1 MRCIRL
7 HNLTLGYER
16 RPAVHHVSGVFE
28 EGSATAL
35 VGPNGSGKST
45 LLKGLCGLLQ
55 PLGGRVEREG
65 FGLDQIAYLP
75 QQAEIDREFPI
86 TVADVVSTG
95 LWPQLGMFGGL
106 SRAQQRQ
113 THDALVAVGLDGF
126 ERRTLDKLSAGQFQ
140 RVLFARLLLLDRPLV
155 LLDEPFTSLDARTTE
170 DLLALIARWRSE
182 GRTIVAVLHDFG
194 QVRAHFPQTLLLARE
209 LVDWGA
215 TTEVLTPERLNQA
228 RAMSEA
234 WNETAAVCSRN
245 GDDNCAQSERP

>member
-1 MRCIRL
+1 MRRIRL

-45 LLKGLCGLLQ
+45 LLKGLCGLLP
-55 PLGGRVEREG
+55 PLGGRIEFQG
-65 FGLDQIAYLP
+65 FEPDHIAYLP

-86 TVADVVSTG
+86 TVADVVATG
-95 LWPQLGMFGGL
+95 LWPRLGMFGGL
-106 SRAQQRQ
+106 SRAHQRQ
-113 THDALVAVGLDGF
+113 THDALASVGLDGF

-155 LLDEPFTSLDARTTE
+155 LLDEPFTALDARTTE
-170 DLLALIARWRSE
+170 DLLGLIERWRSE
-182 GRTIVAVLHDFG
+182 GRTIIAVLHDFE

-209 LVDWGA
+209 LVAWGA
-215 TTEVLTPERLNQA
+215 TGETMTPENLNRARL
-228 RAMSEA
+228 MSEA
-234 WNETAAVCSRN
+234 WSETAAVCCRA
-245 GDDNCAQSERP
+245 DDDDKG